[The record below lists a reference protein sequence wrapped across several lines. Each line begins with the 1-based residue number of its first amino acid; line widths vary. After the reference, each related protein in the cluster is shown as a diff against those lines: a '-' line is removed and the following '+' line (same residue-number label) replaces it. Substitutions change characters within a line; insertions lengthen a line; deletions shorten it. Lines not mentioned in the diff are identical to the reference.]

1 MKQLKDYEGRE
12 GMAAFVNEREK
23 RLQEIIEL
31 EKVLNDIQDID
42 VLLERILTESRR
54 IVNADAGSIYVIEDN
69 RLKIKYAQNDTK
81 LKRLAPGQ
89 KLPFKYFSFEI
100 NEKSMCGSAVVTKS
114 LLNESDVYNISP
126 DKPYSFD
133 RMPDQ
138 LTGYHSKAICTI
150 PLMEGKG
157 NVIGVLQI
165 INPQDKD
172 GNITSFDS
180 DAELFLT
187 RFAATAA
194 QALVRAKLTRE
205 MVMRMVEMAGFR
217 DPKETGSHVNRVASY
232 SVEIYDHWA
241 FDHKIDID
249 EASKYRDSLR
259 IAAMLHDVGK
269 VGISDLI
276 LKKPGKFTDEEY
288 DVIKCHTLIG
298 SLLFKNDAS
307 EIDRMAQDVAL
318 HHHERWDG
326 NGYPGKVNPNSFDFS
341 NPVITKLGTLSGEE
355 IPLSARIVSVADVFD
370 ALSSARVYKKAW
382 SREDVLTEMEAQ
394 AGKQFDPD
402 VIKAFFA
409 ALPMISEIQRDL
421 SDVAVSA

>member
-1 MKQLKDYEGRE
+1 
-12 GMAAFVNEREK
+12 MAFFSNEREK
-23 RLQEIIEL
+23 KLQKIIEL

-54 IVNADAGSIYVIEDN
+54 IVNADAGSIYVIEDG
-69 RLKIKYAQNDTK
+69 RLKIKYAHCDTK
-81 LKRLAPGQ
+81 QKKLAPGQ
-89 KLPFKYFSFEI
+89 KLPFKYFSFDI
-100 NEKSMCGSAVVTKS
+100 NEKSMCGSAVVSKK
-114 LLNESDVYNISP
+114 LLNEPDVYNISP

-133 RMPDQ
+133 RNPDM
-138 LTGYHSKAICTI
+138 LTGYVSKAILTI

-165 INPQDKD
+165 INPQDKN
-172 GNITSFDS
+172 GKITGFDN

-217 DPKETGSHVNRVASY
+217 DPKETGNHVNRVASF

-241 FDHKIDID
+241 FSNGISPD
-249 EASKYRDSLR
+249 EAAKYRDSLR

-269 VGISDLI
+269 VGISDVI
-276 LKKPGKFTDEEY
+276 LKKPDKFTDEEY
-288 DVIKCHTLIG
+288 GIIKCHTVIG
-298 SLLFKNDAS
+298 SMLFKNNAS
-307 EIDRMAQDVAL
+307 EIDRMALDVAL

-326 NGYPGKVNPNSFDFS
+326 KGYPGNVDITGFDIT
-341 NPVITKLGTLSGEE
+341 NPVIKSSGGLQGEE

-370 ALSSARVYKKAW
+370 ALSSSRVYKKAW
-382 SREDVLTEMEAQ
+382 SRDDVLREMKEQ
-394 AGKQFDPD
+394 AGKQFDPEI
-402 VIKAFFA
+402 IKAFFA
-409 ALPMISEIQRDL
+409 ALPMITEIQRDL
-421 SDVAVSA
+421 SDLKMGA

>member
-1 MKQLKDYEGRE
+1 
-12 GMAAFVNEREK
+12 MALFSNEREK
-23 RLQEIIEL
+23 KLQKIIEL

-54 IVNADAGSIYVIEDN
+54 IVNADAGSIYVIEDG
-69 RLKIKYAQNDTK
+69 RLKIKYAHCDTK
-81 LKRLAPGQ
+81 QKKLAPGQ
-89 KLPFKYFSFEI
+89 KLPFKYFSFDI
-100 NEKSMCGSAVVTKS
+100 NEKSMCGSAVVSKK
-114 LLNESDVYNISP
+114 LLNEPDVYNISP

-133 RMPDQ
+133 RNPDM
-138 LTGYHSKAICTI
+138 LTGYVSKAIMTI

-165 INPQDKD
+165 INPQDKN
-172 GNITSFDS
+172 GKITGFDN

-217 DPKETGSHVNRVASY
+217 DPKETGNHVNRVASF

-241 FDHKIDID
+241 FSNGISPD
-249 EASKYRDSLR
+249 EAAKYRDSLR

-269 VGISDLI
+269 VGISDVI
-276 LKKPGKFTDEEY
+276 LKKPDKFTDEEY
-288 DVIKCHTLIG
+288 GIIKCHTVIG
-298 SLLFKNDAS
+298 SMLFKNNAS
-307 EIDRMAQDVAL
+307 EIDRMALDVAL

-326 NGYPGKVNPNSFDFS
+326 KGYPGNVDITGFDIT
-341 NPVITKLGTLSGEE
+341 NPVIKSSGSLQGEE

-382 SREDVLTEMEAQ
+382 SRDDVLREMKEQ
-394 AGKQFDPD
+394 AGKQFDPEI
-402 VIKAFFA
+402 IKAFFA
-409 ALPMISEIQRDL
+409 ALPMITEIQRDL
-421 SDVAVSA
+421 SDLKMGA

>member
-1 MKQLKDYEGRE
+1 
-12 GMAAFVNEREK
+12 MALFFNEREK
-23 RLQEIIEL
+23 KLQEIIEL
-31 EKVLNDIQDID
+31 ERILNDIQDID

-69 RLKIKYAQNDTK
+69 RLKIRYAQNDTK
-81 LKRLAPGQ
+81 QSRLEPGQ
-89 KLPFKYFSFEI
+89 KLPYKFFSFDI
-100 NEKSMCGSAVVTKS
+100 NEKSMCGSAVVSKS
-114 LLNESDVYNISP
+114 LLNVPDVYNIPS
-126 DKPYSFD
+126 DKTYSFD

-138 LTGYHSKAICTI
+138 LTGYHTKAVCTI

-157 NVIGVLQI
+157 NVIGVLQL
-165 INPQDKD
+165 INPQDND
-172 GNITSFDS
+172 GNITGFDS

-217 DPKETGSHVNRVASY
+217 DPKETSTHVNRVASF
-232 SVEIYDHWA
+232 SVEIYDHYA
-241 FDHKIDID
+241 YEHRIDSD
-249 EASKYRDSLR
+249 EAAKYRDSLR

-276 LKKPGKFTDEEY
+276 LKKPDKFTDEEY
-288 DVIKCHTLIG
+288 GIIKCHTLIG
-298 SLLFKNDAS
+298 SLLFKNESS

-326 NGYPGKVNPNSFDFS
+326 KGYPGKVDMSSFDLG
-341 NPVITKLGTLSGEE
+341 NPVINTLEPLEGEA

-370 ALSSARVYKKAW
+370 ALSSSRVYKKAW
-382 SREDVLTEMEAQ
+382 SREEVLKEMRDQ
-394 AGKQFDPD
+394 SGKQFDPA
-402 VIKAFFA
+402 VIRAFFA
-409 ALPMISEIQRDL
+409 ALPMITEIQRDL
-421 SDVAVSA
+421 SDDKVTA

>member
-1 MKQLKDYEGRE
+1 MTVYS
-12 GMAAFVNEREK
+12 NEREMK
-23 RLQEIIEL
+23 LQEIIEL

-81 LKRLAPGQ
+81 QRRLAPGQ

-114 LLNESDVYNISP
+114 LLNVPDVYDIPS

-133 RMPDQ
+133 RNPDM
-138 LTGYHSKAICTI
+138 LTGYHSKSICTI

-172 GNITSFDS
+172 GNITSFNS

-217 DPKETGSHVNRVASY
+217 DPKETGSHVNRVASF

-241 FDHKIDID
+241 FDHKIDKE

-288 DVIKCHTLIG
+288 GVIKCHTLIG

-307 EIDRMAQDVAL
+307 EIDRMAMDVAL

-326 NGYPGKVNPNSFDFS
+326 NGYPGKVDTTTFELS
-341 NPVITKLGTLSGEE
+341 NPEIHSLGSMSGEE

-370 ALSSARVYKKAW
+370 ALSSARVYKEAW
-382 SREDVLTEMEAQ
+382 SREKVLTEMESQ
-394 AGKQFDPD
+394 AGKQFDPA
-402 VIKAFFA
+402 VIKAFFD
-409 ALPMISEIQRDL
+409 ALPMITEIQRDL
-421 SDVAVSA
+421 TDVPVSA